1 MCGNVCVWGGGAYK
15 WEAGGSTPY
24 LCYQT
29 TSSDPHT
36 HPPQVI
42 KMVVKCGEAPGEALQ
57 LAVIRALLTFSTAE
71 HFLAHG
77 DCLMAAVRTV
87 FNLAL
92 GSEAEIIKRTACN
105 ALLQVWMWGLCGRL
119 GKSEPATHC
128 CGCGWNRYH
137 CV

>member
-1 MCGNVCVWGGGAYK
+1 MCGEVWGGICKSGK
-15 WEAGGSTPY
+15 GGSAPFFAHPERLHGPSRRTTPTH
-24 LCYQT
+24 L
-29 TSSDPHT
+29 DPS
-36 HPPQVI
+36 QVI

-105 ALLQVWMWGLCGRL
+105 ALLQV
-119 GKSEPATHC
+119 
-128 CGCGWNRYH
+128 
-137 CV
+137 